1 MTIYSPAFSLVA
13 KIHPDIYKNRNLVIC
28 LINLKNKLSKDKGM
42 AFLVTHGV
50 P

>member
-13 KIHPDIYKNRNLVIC
+13 KIHPNIYKNRNLVIC
-28 LINLKNKLSKDKGM
+28 LINLKNKLSKDEGM
-42 AFLVTHGV
+42 PFLVAHGV

>member
-13 KIHPDIYKNRNLVIC
+13 KIYPDIYKNRNLVIC
-28 LINLKNKLSKDKGM
+28 LINLKNKLSKDKSM